1 MYGLRTEDDESSSR
15 LLLSDRLDCDGAH
28 ADVYSRLVLPQWRL
42 MMLTSALAGCQL
54 CFAIQIGYGT
64 TTFKELGMSP
74 RYISLVWLAGP
85 ISGIIVQPIV
95 GSLSDRCTS
104 PYGRRKPFI
113 FYGWVCIVVAL
124 LGFSNAEALGLW
136 ISSSHGA
143 DVGCTIAIVMF
154 WLLDFA
160 VNTVQGPIRTLAT
173 DIVHPSQQDACNAW
187 FASMTGIANCLGS
200 FLGSL
205 PLVVLFP
212 LFFDAAPRALH
223 LRRLH
228 CDVHNLDVLDVYRRT
243 TRATPLGTLDLDRGV
258 QGVRVCIALVSFAM
272 RESFHHPS
280 VCVVCV
286 VLAVHFRHPVD
297 GGAIFYSCMLP
308 SLTRRFTRKYC
319 YIFSQVVL
327 GASLL
332 SMLFLDEG
340 QNALAVFLF
349 AVLGIPWAT
358 TMTIPWTIVAL
369 AVSHLS
375 TVGLYLTTF
384 NLSQCFPEILVSLI
398 GEVIIAETDAPAL
411 VLALGG
417 VSALVSAALI
427 PVLGATDL
435 SMLDHTLSDEESNP
449 PLSRVRLHSF
459 PPSVPQATTDAGFD
473 APMGYDGE
481 HTSPTTRSRV
491 QPIER
496 SGISPSPSPSSSP
509 TAPLIH
515 SSLPRRTE

>member
-1 MYGLRTEDDESSSR
+1 MSLMSTDEQPVRPPSEPSTST
-15 LLLSDRLDCDGAH
+15 GGFKAY
-28 ADVYSRLVLPQWRL
+28 V
-42 MMLTSALAGCQL
+42 SALRSFPSPCGRV
-54 CFAIQIGYGT
+54 FTIQV
-64 TTFKELGMSP
+64 F
-74 RYISLVWLAGP
+74 
-85 ISGIIVQPIV
+85 
-95 GSLSDRCTS
+95 
-104 PYGRRKPFI
+104 
-113 FYGWVCIVVAL
+113 
-124 LGFSNAEALGLW
+124 
-136 ISSSHGA
+136 
-143 DVGCTIAIVMF
+143 
-154 WLLDFA
+154 
-160 VNTVQGPIRTLAT
+160 
-173 DIVHPSQQDACNAW
+173 AW
-187 FASMTGIANCLGS
+187 FAW
-200 FLGSL
+200 FSL
-205 PLVVLFP
+205 FIFGTLWMAETVYGGA
-212 LFFDAAPRALH
+212 FFDDAGNELDDSDPRKAA
-223 LRRLH
+223 
-228 CDVHNLDVLDVYRRT
+228 YET
-243 TRATPLGTLDLDRGV
+243 
-258 QGVRVCIALVSFAM
+258 GVRMGNLGLALQA
-272 RESFHHPS
+272 
-280 VCVVCV
+280 
-286 VLAVHFRHPVD
+286 LT
-297 GGAIFYSCMLP
+297 AIFYSCMLP